1 MPARPIKSDGIR
13 EKPAIANYR
22 LAFAARICR
31 FRKITREDCRTLYSE
46 QPLAKMQFGRSTLS
60 GVCSSIFTVFIS
72 KITTSADLFGR
83 IDNGTQ
89 ARSKIIKNKKEKNN
103 NPVRIFNLR
112 AIRYVQRYLIV
123 RTFAQS
129 DLLKSDLR
137 YRNSSFTLHIAL
149 IE

>member
-1 MPARPIKSDGIR
+1 
-13 EKPAIANYR
+13 
-22 LAFAARICR
+22 
-31 FRKITREDCRTLYSE
+31 
-46 QPLAKMQFGRSTLS
+46 MQFGRSTRS

-72 KITTSADLFGR
+72 RITTSADLFGR

-89 ARSKIIKNKKEKNN
+89 ARSKIIKKKTKEKNN

-137 YRNSSFTLHIAL
+137 YRNSSFTPHRSDRINAEVL
-149 IE
+149 ISPRCDEEREKEKKKRREEEERKHEL